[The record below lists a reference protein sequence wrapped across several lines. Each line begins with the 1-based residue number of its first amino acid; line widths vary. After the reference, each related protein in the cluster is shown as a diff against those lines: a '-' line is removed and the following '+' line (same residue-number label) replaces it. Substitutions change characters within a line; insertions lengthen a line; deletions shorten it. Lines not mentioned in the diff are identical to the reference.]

1 MKAGSE
7 NLDKETFFEG
17 DSELKDFIEKMPG
30 GFFIYHADADEK
42 IIYANDITL
51 DIFGC
56 ETFEEFSE
64 LVHGSFRGLV
74 HPEDYK
80 KISDSIDRQVAESSR
95 NLDYVEY
102 RIIRKDGQIRYLDDY
117 GRLVHTEKYGD
128 VYYVFIRDVTE
139 IFEERRENIRR
150 AKVIEGLSAEF
161 SSIFLFNLE
170 KDIIKPY
177 RLQDD
182 FSKELA
188 EKFNVTPTGFID
200 RQKMFSIYAQEHVI
214 PEDAELFLYESS
226 RDRIVERIQNENSY
240 TVTYRSTDGEN
251 NLTYMEMSVV
261 SIEEK
266 IKPYVVTGFRDVT
279 ETIQHLGKYV
289 VTGFR
294 DVTAIIKKIQRELE
308 EKINM
313 QTELDKERHEN
324 EIKSSFLFSISHDI
338 RTPMNSIMGFT
349 ELAKKHVNYDAEMA
363 LDYLN
368 KVGES
373 NKHMLALIDDLLEMS
388 RINYGKIEI
397 KSAPCNL
404 REQFEIIFGMF
415 KLWLDEKHIDFEK
428 NLELPDKDV
437 LTDELSFRRVIS
449 NLLDNAIKFTP
460 DGGKI
465 KISAKQKKISDVGYA
480 RFEFKISDNGAGMSE
495 EFLQKIFTPFARE
508 KTSTESG
515 YGGTGLGLAIT
526 KKLLDIMGGT
536 IKVDS
541 KKGEGT
547 EFTIELPLKLVDH
560 TQAKKEIASAV
571 QIEKAAGEYRIL
583 LVEDIEINRLLAET
597 ILTDSGFIV
606 ESVVDGSDAVEAVKN
621 HPPQYY
627 DLILMDIQ
635 MPVMNGYEATRLI
648 RSMDREDTKILPIV
662 ALSANARDED
672 KRMSLESG
680 MNAHVAKPFDIA
692 NLIFTINSFVC

>member
-1 MKAGSE
+1 MNSEDIFAGT
-7 NLDKETFFEG
+7 L
-17 DSELKDFIEKMPG
+17 ELKNFIEKMPG
-30 GFFIYHADADEK
+30 GFFIYHADKDEK

-56 ETFEEFSE
+56 ETFEEFLQ
-64 LVHGSFRGLV
+64 LVHGSFKGLV
-74 HPEDYK
+74 YPDDYQ
-80 KISDSIDRQVAESSR
+80 KISHSIDKQVAENTR

-102 RIIRKDGQIRYLDDY
+102 RIIRKDGQLRYIDDY
-117 GRLVHTEKYGD
+117 GRRVQTEKYGD

-139 IFEERRENIRR
+139 VFEERRENERR

-177 RLQDD
+177 RLQSD
-182 FSKELA
+182 FAKKLA
-188 EKFNVTPTGFID
+188 EFLNLSSTGFID
-200 RQKMFSIYAQEHVI
+200 RQKMFAAYAQKYVI
-214 PEDAELFLYESS
+214 QDDVELFLTETS
-226 RDRIVERIQNENSY
+226 RNRIVERIKNEPSY
-240 TVTYRSTDGEN
+240 TVTYRSVGKEN
-251 NLTYMEMSVV
+251 DLVYMEMSVV

-279 ETIQHLGKYV
+279 ETVQHVGKYV

-294 DVTAIIKKIQRELE
+294 DVTEIIKKVQQEME
-308 EKINM
+308 DKM
-313 QTELDKERHEN
+313 KMKADLDKERHEN
-324 EIKSSFLFSISHDI
+324 EIKASFLFSISHDI

-349 ELAKKHVNYDAEMA
+349 ELAKKHINSDSEMA
-363 LDYLN
+363 MDYLN

-388 RINYGKIEI
+388 KINYGKVEI
-397 KSAPCNL
+397 KSEPCDL
-404 REQFEIIFGMF
+404 REQFETVFDMF
-415 KLWLDEKHIDFEK
+415 KLKIEEKHIDFEQ
-428 NLELPDKDV
+428 NLELPDKKI
-437 LTDELSFRRVIS
+437 LTDELSLRRIIS

-460 DGGKI
+460 EGGKI
-465 KISAKQKKISDVGYA
+465 KISAKQKSISDTGYA
-480 RFEFKISDNGAGMSE
+480 RFEFKIADNGEGMSE
-495 EFLQKIFTPFARE
+495 EFLKKIFTAFARE
-508 KTSTESG
+508 KTSTETG
-515 YGGTGLGLAIT
+515 YAGTGLGLAIT

-547 EFTIELPLKLVDH
+547 EFTINLPLKFAEHVD
-560 TQAKKEIASAV
+560 KEIAEVVPETPS
-571 QIEKAAGEYRIL
+571 EKASGKYRIL

-597 ILTDSGFIV
+597 VLTDSGFLV
-606 ESVVDGSDAVEAVKN
+606 ESAVDGSDAVEAVKN
-621 HPPQYY
+621 HPPRYY

-648 RSMDREDTKILPIV
+648 RNMERSDTKVLPIV
-662 ALSANARDED
+662 ALSANAREED
-672 KRMSLESG
+672 KQMSLESG

-692 NLIFTINSFVC
+692 NLIFTINKHIEKSS

>member
-1 MKAGSE
+1 M
-7 NLDKETFFEG
+7 
-17 DSELKDFIEKMPG
+17 KDFVEKMPG
-30 GFFIYHADADEK
+30 GFFVYHADENEK

-51 DIFGC
+51 EIFGC
-56 ETFEEFSE
+56 KTFEEFLE
-64 LVHGSFRGLV
+64 LVHGSFKGLV
-74 HPEDYK
+74 YPEDYK
-80 KISDSIDRQVAESSR
+80 KITDSINEQVAESSR

-102 RIIRKDGQIRYLDDY
+102 RIVRKDGQIRYLDDY
-117 GRLVHTEKYGD
+117 GRLVHSEKYGD

-139 IFEERRENIRR
+139 IFEERRENLRR
-150 AKVIEGLSAEF
+150 AKVIEGLSTEF

-170 KDIIKPY
+170 RDIIKPY

-182 FSKELA
+182 FTKELA
-188 EKFNVTPTGFID
+188 EKFNVTSTGFSD
-200 RQKMFSIYAQEHVI
+200 RQKMFSAYAQKYII
-214 PEDAELFLYESS
+214 PEDVETFLYESS
-226 RDRIVERIQNENSY
+226 RDRIVERIKNENSY
-240 TVTYRSTDGEN
+240 TVTYRSVNEKND
-251 NLTYMEMSVV
+251 LVYMEMSVV

-266 IKPYVVTGFRDVT
+266 IQPYVVTGFRDVS
-279 ETIQHLGKYV
+279 ETVQHLGKYV

-294 DVTAIIKKIQRELE
+294 DVTAIIQKIQREME
-308 EKINM
+308 EKVKM

-338 RTPMNSIMGFT
+338 RTPMNSIIGFT
-349 ELAKKHVNYDAEMA
+349 ELAKKHVSNDAEMA

-404 REQFEIIFGMF
+404 SEQFEIIFDMF
-415 KLWLDEKHIDFEK
+415 KLKIDEKHLDFEK

-437 LTDELSFRRVIS
+437 LTDDLSFRRIIS

-460 DGGKI
+460 EGGKI

-495 EFLQKIFTPFARE
+495 EFMQKIFTPFARE

-547 EFTIELPLKLVDH
+547 EFTIELPLKLVVH
-560 TQAKKEIASAV
+560 SQEKKENAPAI
-571 QIEKAAGEYRIL
+571 QTEKAAGEYRIL

-597 ILTDSGFIV
+597 ILDDSGFIV

-621 HPPQYY
+621 HPPRYY

-692 NLIFTINSFVC
+692 NLIFTINKYVEK